1 MTQVVTISIFTI
13 MAIFDF
19 LPATPTLRELRHE
32 QRDFYYCLQA
42 THDVPMGFVCERY
55 VCLLLKTNPF

>member
-1 MTQVVTISIFTI
+1 